1 MLERLRKITSH
12 IYAKALL
19 HARRFMKE
27 QIVWYG
33 YQIRTYNYGEDP
45 STIDFEETIQHLLT
59 YPKPLNQIQYKDFLI
74 RKEKE
79 RKVAVVFLL
88 DISGSIQPKALFNYI
103 ACCIM
108 LLEILSKEYLA
119 IAFFE
124 GDTYVVKT
132 FRQKIDLDEIIEDL
146 ISANIL
152 YGTMVSS
159 SLVWAK
165 EQFGQTNASRN
176 LCLIFSDGNFFDFE
190 DACHEFDVLR
200 RQGVKNIVISIES
213 RNQPKGEKIEQLKA
227 SGTDYIDIRS
237 GEDALTVVTRILGKD
252 LRFSMSTDSI

>member
-1 MLERLRKITSH
+1 
-12 IYAKALL
+12 
-19 HARRFMKE
+19 
-27 QIVWYG
+27 
-33 YQIRTYNYGEDP
+33 
-45 STIDFEETIQHLLT
+45 
-59 YPKPLNQIQYKDFLI
+59 
-74 RKEKE
+74 
-79 RKVAVVFLL
+79 
-88 DISGSIQPKALFNYI
+88 
-103 ACCIM
+103 M